1 MSTLNLPLLFAP
13 TSVAVIGASDRP
25 RAVGNIV
32 MRNLLE
38 GRFPGPIM
46 PVNPNRKAVCGVLA
60 YPDVAELP
68 MTPDLSIVCTPA
80 PTVPGLLEQLGQRGT
95 KAAIV
100 AAWDAD
106 PDAMLAAAQP
116 FGLRLLG
123 GNSLGVLVP
132 KMRLNASFAQAG
144 ALPGRVAFVS
154 QSGALCTA
162 VLDWAL
168 PRRIGF
174 SHFVSLGEGA
184 DIDFADMMDYLAND
198 EETRAILLYI
208 ESIGRRGDFMPAAR
222 AAARNK
228 PVVIVKAG
236 RGQAIK
242 PIGPFLAESLAAPY
256 EVFDAATRR
265 AGCLRVEALDELFAA
280 VETLAHSRLMKG
292 ERIAILSNGGGT
304 AMIALDEFDAAET
317 GEPAGLSAETLAGL
331 AEALPPGWVPANP
344 VDLHIDAPPE
354 RYGAVLK
361 VLARAPEVDGVLVIH
376 APTPIVDSDDVA
388 RKLVE
393 TQRSVGGFLFT
404 CWIGGDSAAPARRLC
419 AEAGLPTYDSIGSA
433 VRGIRHLIQYHHNQ
447 EMLLETPPLGPGD
460 LRPARGTARLIIE
473 RALSETGGYV
483 GDAEAR
489 ALLAAYGIPVVEARL
504 ARSGEEAAAV
514 AEAVGYPVALTVS
527 SPDIPRKWDV
537 GGVALNLENADAVC
551 AAAAGIM
558 RRFKETRPDARI
570 DGFAVQPMVLR
581 PHARQLIIGIACDP
595 IFGPVL
601 VFGEGGRAV
610 EVVRDHSVA
619 LPPLNPPLARQV
631 IARTRVSRLLE
642 AHGNRPAA
650 DSQAIADALIRMSCL
665 LVDNPE
671 IVACDVNPL
680 FADEHGVLA
689 VDARIR
695 VAAVNHSDLRRFS
708 ILPYPVELEETA
720 RLYDGSEVML
730 RPIRPEDEPAH
741 ADLVNRMTPQDLRF
755 RFLGSLRKLQHN
767 QLARLTQIDFDREMA
782 FIAARRTT
790 EGKPETLGV
799 VRTVTDPDNRQAELS
814 ILVRSDLKGTGL
826 GTKLMEKAIRYH
838 QGRGT
843 GEIYAQILA
852 ENEAMLRLAKKCGFQ
867 VKRGSDPEIVECVR
881 PLSAPS

>member
-1 MSTLNLPLLFAP
+1 MSTVNLPHLFQP
-13 TSVAVIGASDRP
+13 ESVAVIGASDRP
-25 RAVGNIV
+25 RAVGNII

-46 PVNPNRKAVCGVLA
+46 PVNPRRKAVCGVLA
-60 YPDVAELP
+60 YPDVAGLP
-68 MTPDLSIVCTPA
+68 MTPDLAIVCTPA
-80 PTVPGLLEQLGQRGT
+80 PAVPGLLEQLGKRGT

-106 PDAMLAAAQP
+106 PIAMLAASRP
-116 FGLRLLG
+116 YGLRLLG

-132 KMRLNASFAQAG
+132 KVRLNASFAQAA

-174 SHFVSLGEGA
+174 SHFISLGEGA

-198 EETRAILLYI
+198 EDTRAILLYI
-208 ESIGRRGDFMPAAR
+208 ESIGNRGDFMPAAR

-228 PVVIVKAG
+228 PVVMIKAG
-236 RGQAIK
+236 RAQPIK

-292 ERIAILSNGGGT
+292 EKIAVLSNGGGT
-304 AMIALDEFDAAET
+304 AMIALDELDAAEA
-317 GEPAGLSAETLAGL
+317 GEPAGLSTETLAGL

-354 RYGAVLK
+354 RYAAVLK

-376 APTPIVDSDDVA
+376 APTPIVDSEDVA
-388 RKLVE
+388 RLLVD

-404 CWIGGDSAAPARRLC
+404 CWIGGDSAASARRIC

-447 EMLLETPPLGPGD
+447 EMLLETPPLDPGD
-460 LRPARGTARLIIE
+460 LRPGRGTARLIVE
-473 RALSETGGYV
+473 HALSQPGGYV
-483 GDAEAR
+483 GDAETR
-489 ALLAAYGIPVVEARL
+489 ALLAAYGIPVIRAKLVGSA
-504 ARSGEEAAAV
+504 EEAAMV
-514 AEAVGYPVALTVS
+514 ADTLGYPVALSVS

-537 GGVALNLENADAVC
+537 GGVALNLENSDAVR
-551 AAAAGIM
+551 AAATGIL
-558 RRFKETRPDARI
+558 RRFKDARPDARI
-570 DGFAVQPMVLR
+570 DGFTVQPMVLR

-619 LPPLNPPLARQV
+619 LPPLNLPLARQA
-631 IARTRVSRLLE
+631 IERTRVSRLLE

-650 DSQAIADALIRMSCL
+650 DRQAIAEVLVRMSCM

-671 IVACDVNPL
+671 IVACDINPL

-695 VAAVNHSDLRRFS
+695 VAQPANSDLRRLS
-708 ILPYPVELEETA
+708 ILPYPMELEEQTK
-720 RLYDGSEVML
+720 LYDGSDVVL

-755 RFLGSLRKLQHN
+755 RFLGSLRKLQHH

-782 FIAARRTT
+782 FVASRLGAD
-790 EGKPETLGV
+790 GKPETLGV
-799 VRTVTDPDNRQAELS
+799 VRTVTDPANHRAELS

-826 GTKLMEKAIRYH
+826 GTKLMNKAIRYH
-838 QGRGT
+838 HGRGT
-843 GEIYAQILA
+843 GEIYAQILS

-867 VKRGSDPEIVECVR
+867 MTRGSDPEIVECVR
-881 PLSAPS
+881 PLKP